1 MHPESTPGLGASIMR
16 ARIDLDRLW
25 PEVADRY
32 TLGWGAPAEAVEEAY
47 SFLSEGI
54 AQVRSRIMGELPLF
68 LFHDRVD
75 PPTKAAVA
83 IPYVHPSGELYTC
96 KLIADYEL
104 APDEPRLL
112 SDFSQA
118 IWFLI
123 GNGALAQG
131 EAFARTLES
140 WTDRR
145 LFQL

>member
-1 MHPESTPGLGASIMR
+1 MR

-25 PEVADRY
+25 PEIADRY

-68 LFHDRVD
+68 LFHDRVE
-75 PPTKAAVA
+75 PPTRAAVA
-83 IPYVHPSGELYTC
+83 IPYVHAGGELYTC
-96 KLIADYEL
+96 KLIADYEF
-104 APDEPRLL
+104 AADEPRRLT
-112 SDFSQA
+112 DFSQA

-123 GNGALAQG
+123 GNGALPPPEQG
-131 EAFARTLES
+131 DAFARTLEA

-145 LFQL
+145 LFQV